1 MKRTY
6 SKQTFLFL
14 SCLFLTGKLFSQE
27 ALVDSSNLQS
37 AKNGIVSNFYLAIGQ
52 QSRLYNGMEYFPYDR
67 SIKGNALFPLD
78 AETWATGEVTYDGF
92 AYKGVPM
99 MYDIYKDKLVVLLY
113 NHFTAYTL
121 LEDRVHDFSFSG
133 HRFVRVNA
141 DSLVNDRSG
150 ITTGFY
156 DQLYNGN
163 KVEVL
168 AKRVKTI
175 QNSTNISATLETY
188 FLENHSYY
196 MRKGNTYYKVSSQG
210 SFLDVLKDKKAVIQ
224 KYMRDNNLKFRRD
237 PEGVMATVASYYDK
251 L

>member
-1 MKRTY
+1 MKKTY
-6 SKQTFLFL
+6 SKQAFLL
-14 SCLFLTGKLFSQE
+14 LIGALLAGRLFGQE
-27 ALVDSSNLQS
+27 AQSDSVNLQNT
-37 AKNGIVSNFYLAIGQ
+37 KDGIVSNFYLAIGQ

-67 SIKGNALFPLD
+67 SIKGTALFPLN
-78 AETWATGEVTYDGF
+78 AETWATGEVTYDGLL
-92 AYKGVPM
+92 YKGVPM

-113 NHFTAYTL
+113 NHFTAFTL
-121 LEDRVHDFSFSG
+121 LDDRVHDFSFSG

-141 DSLVNDRSG
+141 DSIANDKSG
-150 ITTGFY
+150 ISTGFY

-196 MRKGNTYYKVSSQG
+196 VRKGNTYYKVGSQG
-210 SFLDVLKDKKAVIQ
+210 SFLNVMKDKKAVIQ
-224 KYMRDNNLKFRRD
+224 KYMKDNNLRFRSD
-237 PEGVMATVASYYDK
+237 PEGVMAAVASYYDK